1 MNKTEIFS
9 STILKSVRSLN
20 KTKKFFSLH
29 SPVIDQYDC
38 DEVAKCL
45 RSSFVSTYSPE
56 TIKFEQQ
63 ICKYTNSK
71 FAVATINATSALQIA
86 LKAMGVNHNDE
97 VLLSDLNFIAAA
109 NAILY
114 NNAIPHFIDVT
125 LDDLFVDIQKLE
137 FYLKKH
143 TKIKDGHLINTKT
156 ERRIKAIIVTY
167 VFGKGGKIDEL
178 LKVAKQYNL
187 KVIEDASEALGS
199 VYKNKHLGTFGDI
212 GVISFN
218 GNKIITTGGGGVLLT
233 RSKKIYNDCLK
244 YCTINK
250 KSLLGI

>member
-1 MNKTEIFS
+1 M
-9 STILKSVRSLN
+9 
-20 KTKKFFSLH
+20 
-29 SPVIDQYDC
+29 
-38 DEVAKCL
+38 AKCL

-63 ICKYTNSK
+63 IFKYTNSK

-178 LKVAKQYNL
+178 LKLAKQYNL
-187 KVIEDASEALGS
+187 KVIEDASE
-199 VYKNKHLGTFGDI
+199 HLEVSI
-212 GVISFN
+212 
-218 GNKIITTGGGGVLLT
+218 
-233 RSKKIYNDCLK
+233 R
-244 YCTINK
+244 IN
-250 KSLLGI
+250 I